1 MSKFLNY
8 TIKTCIVILLIMNVF
23 FIYNARGKKYS
34 ENKVQQEQAVDMIKF
49 QNLEKEMKAMF
60 LNGYLSLPAELM
72 IEDVRGNEQ
81 KLTEILDGNTF
92 VLWYPQHNC
101 SLCFQNSLDRFLNY
115 ARKGRK
121 AIVLSTK
128 LGVRDMYFF
137 KKKYNIDVPC
147 YVVKKYSR
155 PYPFQEY
162 TGPLFF
168 SLSED
173 RKISNLWI
181 HNTEFEEVAEEY
193 FKMQERYSQ
202 TVEK

>member
-1 MSKFLNY
+1 MYRYFIDNECFLY
-8 TIKTCIVILLIMNVF
+8 IQCE
-23 FIYNARGKKYS
+23 REKYS

>member
-1 MSKFLNY
+1 
-8 TIKTCIVILLIMNVF
+8 
-23 FIYNARGKKYS
+23 
-34 ENKVQQEQAVDMIKF
+34 
-49 QNLEKEMKAMF
+49 
-60 LNGYLSLPAELM
+60 
-72 IEDVRGNEQ
+72 
-81 KLTEILDGNTF
+81 
-92 VLWYPQHNC
+92 
-101 SLCFQNSLDRFLNY
+101 
-115 ARKGRK
+115 
-121 AIVLSTK
+121 
-128 LGVRDMYFF
+128 MYFF

>member
-72 IEDVRGNEQ
+72 IEDVKGNEQ
-81 KLTEILDGNTF
+81 KLTEILHGNTF

-147 YVVKKYSR
+147 YVVKKILPAIPVSGIYR
-155 PYPFQEY
+155 PSVF
-162 TGPLFF
+162 
-168 SLSED
+168 
-173 RKISNLWI
+173 
-181 HNTEFEEVAEEY
+181 
-193 FKMQERYSQ
+193 
-202 TVEK
+202 